1 MSSTIQVSLLPADV
15 LDVLAR
21 SQDDDAPAR
30 KKPFHGRK
38 LPANHI
44 PRPRNAFIL
53 FRTNFVE
60 ESKLTRGTE
69 ADHRNI
75 SKIAGAV
82 WRALPPEEKLQWH
95 RKALEEKE
103 MHKRKYPNYK
113 YTPVLRR
120 EGVNR
125 RKVKQKLWEGIDS
138 DHDDNEDED
147 MALAPTSCPSTS
159 APLPPTSAPTSFTL
173 QGLESF
179 EPEED
184 ESGPASSSLP
194 MLTASADVSPP
205 SSETMTTPYSAS
217 VSSPL
222 NNNNTSSPP
231 LPTKGPRDRCDV
243 IAELYAKGWRGE
255 QLEAE
260 VRRREE
266 EGRKRRGG
274 YEAEGGGVE
283 SKPATIV
290 TRSRAT
296 IREERKADNDTLQGR
311 EVKPKP
317 PPKRVRKRT
326 RKSSSSE
333 AAAAQNAL
341 QQYASTST
349 SPFTAS
355 TCFPPVHRVVDE
367 DYDRPLEPEVNYDI
381 FQDVP
386 IDIFASSSGLLPPP
400 HRPELTA
407 KVYEDAGERY
417 RKRWAVQAKSSAS
430 SGTSGMSGNGAQL
443 DVSSTENVLSAG
455 LHAGGSPFD
464 SPIPHVPLS
473 LPHSPHLSVQP
484 HPPTIPGPA
493 GDAFYDLL
501 QAIPIHT
508 LDDEQFGRTSLNQRQ
523 GQSHP
528 GSGHDG
534 KEDRQ
539 QEPRW
544 AGWLRGEMISL
555 ATYQEASKRR
565 GYGRKMS
572 ISQPSSPSQL
582 NQAYRY
588 VELGV
593 ESVYP
598 PRHLDTWAGL
608 TAYLQTQQHDG
619 WLTSGPT
626 QLPPPAK
633 PPSPSARSAPD
644 VSTTHSTPP
653 SYQRDD
659 FLAHPP
665 ASASHVH
672 AAVAHVPRPPVTAA
686 ASAPVQE
693 RSKWDEACRR
703 WEARGGPLAFGAGVV
718 STLCSTTTRRADR
731 RVNRKVVKA
740 RIFDRTNEGVGMVT
754 DKPPVV
760 PRYDAS
766 YSGAGHEE
774 VVHPP
779 ASEPDVEYQQQQ
791 PQSHQNTPPPF
802 GSMNGTDAFAN
813 YETPS
818 GSEDCLPQT
827 HQPNQD
833 LQSWSPE
840 TGCYT
845 SSFTPTDI
853 GVQYASSPYEYG
865 FGHQHQHH
873 QQAAESWTSE
883 DHRYALVPV
892 LMKLEAD
899 AEDLSP
905 EQLML
910 MTPSQGSE
918 SFGQSSQPI
927 DSAGM
932 NTATATATST
942 AAADFGGHDVGLGL
956 IYASQSP
963 SGSS

>member
-1 MSSTIQVSLLPADV
+1 
-15 LDVLAR
+15 
-21 SQDDDAPAR
+21 
-30 KKPFHGRK
+30 
-38 LPANHI
+38 
-44 PRPRNAFIL
+44 
-53 FRTNFVE
+53 
-60 ESKLTRGTE
+60 
-69 ADHRNI
+69 
-75 SKIAGAV
+75 
-82 WRALPPEEKLQWH
+82 
-95 RKALEEKE
+95 

-113 YTPVLRR
+113 YAFFFSFQLVFEPEDLLIHERTSLSLTYRYTPVLRR

-138 DHDDNEDED
+138 DHDDNEDEE
-147 MALAPTSCPSTS
+147 MAVAPTSCPSTS
-159 APLPPTSAPTSFTL
+159 APPPPTNVPASFAL

-179 EPEED
+179 EPEE
-184 ESGPASSSLP
+184 EESSGPSSSSLP
-194 MLTASADVSPP
+194 MLTASTDVSPS
-205 SSETMTTPYSAS
+205 SSEAMTTPYSAS

-222 NNNNTSSPP
+222 NNNTTSSPP
-231 LPTKGPRDRCDV
+231 PPTKGPRDRCDV

-274 YEAEGGGVE
+274 YEGEGTGVE

-296 IREERKADNDTLQGR
+296 IREERKADNDSSQGR

-333 AAAAQNAL
+333 AAANIPL
-341 QQYASTST
+341 QQYASSSA
-349 SPFTAS
+349 SPFTNS
-355 TCFPPVHRVVDE
+355 TSFPSVHRIVDE

-417 RKRWAVQAKSSAS
+417 RKRWAAQAKSSAS
-430 SGTSGMSGNGAQL
+430 SGTSGMSRNGAQV
-443 DVSSTENVLSAG
+443 DVSGTENVLSAG

-464 SPIPHVPLS
+464 SPIPHVPVS
-473 LPHSPHLSVQP
+473 LPHSPHLPVQPHLPFQP
-484 HPPTIPGPA
+484 HPPAIPGPA
-493 GDAFYDLL
+493 GDAFFDLL
-501 QAIPIHT
+501 QAIPT
-508 LDDEQFGRTSLNQRQ
+508 QRWDDEQFGGRTSLNQRQ
-523 GQSHP
+523 GQSYP
-528 GSGHDG
+528 GSAHNDKGE
-534 KEDRQ
+534 KQ

-544 AGWLRGEMISL
+544 AGWLREEMIGL
-555 ATYQEASKRR
+555 ATGQEASKRR

-598 PRHLDTWAGL
+598 PRHLDSWAGL

-619 WLTSGPT
+619 WLVSGPT

-659 FLAHPP
+659 FLGHPP

-672 AAVAHVPRPPVTAA
+672 AAVTHAPRPPATAS

-718 STLCSTTTRRADR
+718 TTLRSTTTRRADR
-731 RVNRKVVKA
+731 RVNRKVVKT
-740 RIFDRTNEGVGMVT
+740 RMFDRTNEGVGMVV

-791 PQSHQNTPPPF
+791 PQSHQSTPPPF
-802 GSMNGTDAFAN
+802 GSVNGTDAFAT

-818 GSEDCLPQT
+818 GNEDRLPQT

-833 LQSWSPE
+833 PQSWSPE
-840 TGCYT
+840 TGCYST
-845 SSFTPTDI
+845 SFTPTDI

-899 AEDLSP
+899 AEDLSS
-905 EQLML
+905 EQMIL

-918 SFGQSSQPI
+918 SFGHGSQPI

-932 NTATATATST
+932 NTATATST
-942 AAADFGGHDVGLGL
+942 AAADFGNGHDVGLGL

-963 SGSS
+963 SGSSSL